1 MAVNAENYKDIRQKK
16 NMIALAGISID
27 NMKVFKNMGID
38 DLILRKL
45 SERLVLSLRKTFT
58 VASGLKYQFWVLIPN
73 VDNMENLDVE
83 IKRIKAAFDEPVA
96 DNFTEHHLDAS
107 IGVSIFPEPATSAKN
122 LSSRLFFPS
131 RRLSA
136 TGANASS
143 FSELK
148 VSALLPAKSRGAVFC
163 ARLACNCRRNYARS
177 GRGR

>member
-16 NMIALAGISID
+16 NMIALAGVSVD
-27 NMKVFKNMGID
+27 NMKAFKNMGID

-45 SERLVLSLRKTFT
+45 SERLVLSLKKTFT

-107 IGVSIFPEPATSAKN
+107 IGVSIFPEPATSAGSQYGE
-122 LSSRLFFPS
+122 LSFELD
-131 RRLSA
+131 LSE
-136 TGANASS
+136 
-143 FSELK
+143 FIL
-148 VSALLPAKSRGAVFC
+148 RH
-163 ARLACNCRRNYARS
+163 
-177 GRGR
+177 

>member
-73 VDNMENLDVE
+73 VDNMETLMW
-83 IKRIKAAFDEPVA
+83 K
-96 DNFTEHHLDAS
+96 S
-107 IGVSIFPEPATSAKN
+107 SA
-122 LSSRLFFPS
+122 L
-131 RRLSA
+131 RRLLTSRWPTILPNTILTPASA
-136 TGANASS
+136 
-143 FSELK
+143 
-148 VSALLPAKSRGAVFC
+148 
-163 ARLACNCRRNYARS
+163 
-177 GRGR
+177 